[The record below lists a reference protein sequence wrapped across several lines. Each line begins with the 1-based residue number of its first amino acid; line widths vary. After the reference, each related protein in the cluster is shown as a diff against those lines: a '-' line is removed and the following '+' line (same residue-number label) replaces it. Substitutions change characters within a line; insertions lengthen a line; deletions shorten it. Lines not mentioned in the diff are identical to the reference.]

1 MVDVVLVFLVRDT
14 LHAGGAWYG
23 VTEASWMAGMV
34 AGALGA
40 GHVRTEPGRVRAT
53 IAGAALACAGVAA
66 FAVAPAVAILVPI
79 SVLGGIGNGYA
90 GACLSTL
97 LMARTPD
104 SARGRVSAT
113 ANAIFGSAQ
122 GASLLLGG
130 AVAVVL
136 SPRAIYA
143 VAGLLGLAA
152 TGIVA
157 VTHGSPGSES
167 AARPGTLGAP
177 KPARTDAV

>member
-1 MVDVVLVFLVRDT
+1 M
-14 LHAGGAWYG
+14 
-23 VTEASWMAGMV
+23 
-34 AGALGA
+34 
-40 GHVRTEPGRVRAT
+40 
-53 IAGAALACAGVAA
+53 
-66 FAVAPAVAILVPI
+66 ILVPL

-90 GACLSTL
+90 GTCLSTL
-97 LMARTPD
+97 LLTRTHD

-113 ANAIFGSAQ
+113 ANAIFGGAQ

-152 TGIVA
+152 AGILA
-157 VTHGSPGSES
+157 VTHTSPDTE
-167 AARPGTLGAP
+167 AEPAPGTRRTTESV
-177 KPARTDAV
+177 PAG